1 LLLDLIYTIAR
12 PLQDAGM
19 LLHVVIA
26 LACLI
31 IAVIAFYKVNTSLL
45 EDDHSNASHDY
56 TCMSVLEAIII
67 CFIVNSINALWR
79 RLLFYPTAAL
89 NVFLIILGYGA
100 IVWIGGICMT
110 SPLT

>member
-1 LLLDLIYTIAR
+1 MI
-12 PLQDAGM
+12 
-19 LLHVVIA
+19 LHVVIA
-26 LACLI
+26 LAYLI

-45 EDDHSNASHDY
+45 LEDDHSNASHDH

-100 IVWIGGICMT
+100 VVWIGGICMT
-110 SPLT
+110 PPLT